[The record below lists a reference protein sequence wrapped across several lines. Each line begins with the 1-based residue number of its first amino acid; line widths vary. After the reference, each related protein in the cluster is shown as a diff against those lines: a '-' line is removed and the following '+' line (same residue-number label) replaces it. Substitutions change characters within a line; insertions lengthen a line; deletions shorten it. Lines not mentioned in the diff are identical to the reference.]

1 MGCACGGNCAC
12 KRAEDAP
19 IPSDPRVSPLT
30 DGLHIPADSPALDL
44 PRENAEIGGVDFKAD
59 SSPLPPDPRVSPLKK
74 GLYTPS
80 DTPTMAAEGSASSST
95 LIFIDLSGSTGVE
108 RADGKLIHDSLKD
121 DIRKLIKGADSE
133 TFTIIGFGSSGGDGR
148 LSQPYG
154 GFTRIICE
162 SATSAE
168 VRKCLKNDSLWRI
181 MGGTRFPSSGMIT
194 VIMNEMFSGDRSF
207 YPSKT
212 IILTDAWAVDMLP
225 ASWDAES
232 FAAEKKVW
240 DEGTPRR
247 GPYVFPK
254 RKAYPIG
261 NETHAKLA
269 LIYSTW
275 PDNKPDAPEV
285 RKKVFARYPELRKWF
300 EDGKY
305 AKKAESFA
313 VETDDKGRY
322 LCDFCGE
329 KPADYNWQDL
339 MVRWDLEDG
348 DFTGN
353 YEQKYH
359 IGNENDFICEDCNE
373 SHFGAETFGADS
385 FGRVGNS
392 YTNYQPLPDWP
403 SAASHGRYSIPASE
417 REEIDEYRVGPIY
430 QIEGNLEWCNGG
442 SGSDGHLNPHRHGEG
457 PLCSYCG
464 MNMETGSF
472 SAESFGA
479 ESDEERCERRLEI
492 AEGILMQEDSM
503 YEEYYDE
510 ITNEEE
516 SFGAESAFDRLE
528 DEVADEY
535 EEKGMSDKE
544 AQKVGAAVAYKQ
556 GVKKYG
562 KKIMSEAA
570 RKGVSAKSLKRAEIG
585 PHVPTRIGATTTQ
598 RGVVKTYDSI
608 PAGDGHVVGQFTA
621 NMDYAP
627 SGMYGAESIT
637 DGIAKGFGS
646 VLGIISGLIISGFAM
661 NAVSTLTS
669 DDEN

>member
-80 DTPTMAAEGSASSST
+80 DTPTMAAE
-95 LIFIDLSGSTGVE
+95 
-108 RADGKLIHDSLKD
+108 
-121 DIRKLIKGADSE
+121 
-133 TFTIIGFGSSGGDGR
+133 
-148 LSQPYG
+148 
-154 GFTRIICE
+154 
-162 SATSAE
+162 
-168 VRKCLKNDSLWRI
+168 
-181 MGGTRFPSSGMIT
+181 
-194 VIMNEMFSGDRSF
+194 
-207 YPSKT
+207 
-212 IILTDAWAVDMLP
+212 
-225 ASWDAES
+225 
-232 FAAEKKVW
+232 KKVW

-313 VETDDKGRY
+313 
-322 LCDFCGE
+322 
-329 KPADYNWQDL
+329 
-339 MVRWDLEDG
+339 
-348 DFTGN
+348 
-353 YEQKYH
+353 
-359 IGNENDFICEDCNE
+359 
-373 SHFGAETFGADS
+373 AE
-385 FGRVGNS
+385 GNS

-417 REEIDEYRVGPIY
+417 RAEIDEYRVGPIY

-479 ESDEERCERRLEI
+479 ESFSAPIEGYWGQTVDSLIKDLEMFKRSYSGDMPVVVRDGIGWSGVGTYDVSFQEFQTTPDKLGGDEHDTDR
-492 AEGILMQEDSM
+492 
-503 YEEYYDE
+503 DE
-510 ITNEEE
+510 IRESEDRIDALAIVKTNYEPAYV
-516 SFGAESAFDRLE
+516 SRFGAESAFDRLE

>member
-80 DTPTMAAEGSASSST
+80 DTPTMAAEMVKKFNEGSRQDST
-95 LIFIDLSGSTGVE
+95 LIFIDLSGSTGE
-108 RADGKLIHDSLKD
+108 MRADGKPIKDSFMA
-121 DIRKLIKGADSE
+121 DIRKLIRGADSE
-133 TFTIIGFGSSGGDGR
+133 RFTIFGFGSSNGDGV
-148 LSQPYG
+148 LSDPYG
-154 GFTRIICE
+154 RYTRLIAKD
-162 SATSAE
+162 ATPAE
-168 VRKCLKNDSLWRI
+168 VRNSLKDFNKRFKGS
-181 MGGTRFPSSGMIT
+181 MGGTRFPSSGLIA
-194 VIMNEMFSGDRSF
+194 VILTELYSGDLSS

-212 IILTDAWAVDMLP
+212 IILTDAYAPDMLR

-329 KPADYNWQDL
+329 KPAAYNWQDL

-348 DFTGN
+348 DFTGT

-373 SHFGAETFGADS
+373 SHFGAES
-385 FGRVGNS
+385 F
-392 YTNYQPLPDWP
+392 
-403 SAASHGRYSIPASE
+403 AA
-417 REEIDEYRVGPIY
+417 
-430 QIEGNLEWCNGG
+430 EGKCQ
-442 SGSDGHLNPHRHGEG
+442 S
-457 PLCSYCG
+457 
-464 MNMETGSF
+464 METG
-472 SAESFGA
+472 
-479 ESDEERCERRLEI
+479 
-492 AEGILMQEDSM
+492 
-503 YEEYYDE
+503 
-510 ITNEEE
+510 
-516 SFGAESAFDRLE
+516 
-528 DEVADEY
+528 
-535 EEKGMSDKE
+535 
-544 AQKVGAAVAYKQ
+544 
-556 GVKKYG
+556 KYG
-562 KKIMSEAA
+562 NHKWM
-570 RKGVSAKSLKRAEIG
+570 GG
-585 PHVPTRIGATTTQ
+585 PVR
-598 RGVVKTYDSI
+598 R
-608 PAGDGHVVGQFTA
+608 
-621 NMDYAP
+621 
-627 SGMYGAESIT
+627 
-637 DGIAKGFGS
+637 
-646 VLGIISGLIISGFAM
+646 
-661 NAVSTLTS
+661 TL
-669 DDEN
+669 